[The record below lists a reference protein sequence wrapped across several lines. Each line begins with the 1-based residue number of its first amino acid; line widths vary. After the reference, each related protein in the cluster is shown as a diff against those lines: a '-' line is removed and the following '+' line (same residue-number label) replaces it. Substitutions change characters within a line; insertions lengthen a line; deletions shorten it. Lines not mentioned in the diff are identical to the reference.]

1 MAGVSTAPAMRV
13 EGFWK
18 RVAFGFAPESQRL
31 PVSPPLACAMVVYL
45 RTGPDEYQAYGLLGG
60 P

>member
-1 MAGVSTAPAMRV
+1 L
-13 EGFWK
+13 
-18 RVAFGFAPESQRL
+18 FAPESTRL